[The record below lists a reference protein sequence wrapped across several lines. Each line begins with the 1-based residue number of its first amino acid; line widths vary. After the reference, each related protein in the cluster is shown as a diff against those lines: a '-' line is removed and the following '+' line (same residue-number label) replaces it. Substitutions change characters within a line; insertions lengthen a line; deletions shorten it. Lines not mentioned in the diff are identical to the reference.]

1 MAVYL
6 DHAATSPIRPEVL
19 SVYLA
24 ALQEVGN
31 PSSVHSFGQSAR
43 RNLEEARESLAKS
56 LDCHR
61 SEVIFTAGGTESD
74 NSAIIGLYWARN
86 TPDASRR
93 LVVTAGTEHHAVIET
108 VEWLEN
114 TQGAEG
120 VFVPVTAEG
129 QLDLSWLRQFVA
141 ERHDEIALIS
151 LMWANNETG
160 VIFPISDIV
169 ALAKPYG
176 IPVHSDAVA
185 AFGQIPISFKDSGLT
200 AMSITGHKIGAP
212 VGVGALI
219 ASREAKISPTS
230 HGGAQERGIRSGT
243 LSPALATA
251 FAKAAEVAIAELPI
265 KSGSVAA
272 MRDRLVAGV
281 KQIAPDAVFSRGS
294 QPGLPGTAHFTF
306 PGCSGDSLLFVLDMN
321 DVSVSNGSACRAGV
335 AQASHVL
342 LAMGRSRA
350 DASSALRISMNCTT
364 TEADVDAFLA
374 QLPKG
379 YESAKAAGM
388 PSK

>member
-6 DHAATSPIRPEVL
+6 DHAATSPIRAEVL
-19 SVYLA
+19 EVYLE
-24 ALQEVGN
+24 ALKGVGN
-31 PSSVHSFGQSAR
+31 PSSVHSFGQRAR
-43 RNLEEARESLAKS
+43 QKLEEARESLAKS
-56 LDCHR
+56 VDCHR

-74 NSAIIGLYWARN
+74 NSAIIGLFWARN
-86 TPDASRR
+86 AGNAARR
-93 LVVTAGTEHHAVIET
+93 LVVTAGTDHHAVIET
-108 VEWLEN
+108 VEWLEQ

-120 VFVPVTAEG
+120 IFVPVNSEG
-129 QLDLSWLRQFVA
+129 QLDLAWLQSFVA
-141 ERHDEIALIS
+141 ENHQEIALIS

-160 VIFPISDIV
+160 VIFPIPDVV

-185 AFGQIPISFKDSGLT
+185 AFGQIPLSFKDSGLT

-219 ASREAKISPTS
+219 ASRDAKISPSS
-230 HGGAQERGIRSGT
+230 HGGGQERGIRSGT
-243 LSPALATA
+243 LSPALAIA
-251 FAKAAEVAIAELPI
+251 FAKAAEVASAELPI
-265 KSGSVAA
+265 KGSAVAA

-281 KQIAPDAVFSRGS
+281 SQIAPDAVFSRGS
-294 QPGLPGTAHFTF
+294 EPGLPGTAHFTF

-321 DVSVSNGSACRAGV
+321 DISVSNGSACRAGV

-350 DASSALRISMNCTT
+350 DAASALRISMNCTT
-364 TEADVDAFLA
+364 TDADVDAFLA
-374 QLPKG
+374 LLPQA
-379 YESAKAAGM
+379 YESAKAAGI
-388 PSK
+388 PSI